1 MHPSAEAPTG
11 EGSQEA
17 FTAECGASAAK
28 SQVHRLDPLP
38 APAPGLVAWRRR
50 EASGW
55 LSHELASR
63 EAEHGEHTDEVWRSS
78 DERLHREDGL
88 WEVEEEEGR
97 VDEAAGRVEV
107 ERARPP
113 HGSRASY
120 GNSGRDAQ
128 EPGLV
133 FLGIVDELDELL
145 RRLGNNSE

>member
-1 MHPSAEAPTG
+1 LFALAG
-11 EGSQEA
+11 
-17 FTAECGASAAK
+17 F
-28 SQVHRLDPLP
+28 LP
-38 APAPGLVAWRRR
+38 ALAQSAQNRAPAA
-50 EASGW
+50 ASIP
-55 LSHELASR
+55 L
-63 EAEHGEHTDEVWRSS
+63 TPP
-78 DERLHREDGL
+78 
-88 WEVEEEEGR
+88 
-97 VDEAAGRVEV
+97 VDEAAGREEV